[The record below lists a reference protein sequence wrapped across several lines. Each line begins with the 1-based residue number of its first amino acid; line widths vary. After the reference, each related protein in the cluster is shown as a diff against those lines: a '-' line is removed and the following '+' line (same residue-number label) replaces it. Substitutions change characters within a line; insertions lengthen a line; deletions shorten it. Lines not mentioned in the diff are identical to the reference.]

1 MSRYPLSQPPAEPKH
16 PLAKVKTS
24 KPQQQPVQQTQPS
37 PQEVQNALAALSPAM
52 YADLTS
58 LLQRINPAGLS
69 DMVQKAQDNGDPIF
83 TLDSLRTTQ
92 QPLAL
97 ILRLLFINNHVTRKK
112 FEQLHRKMAQESCMA
127 TNTMSYARNNMLRSL
142 PQTDITWNFLEK
154 ICAVMGFNILDM
166 TLTLQK
172 KETGEVFTVSKS
184 EALDLVKDNPYPPN
198 IVVSKATSIQE

>member
-1 MSRYPLSQPPAEPKH
+1 MSRKPLSQPPAEPKH
-16 PLAKVKTS
+16 PLAQLRQ
-24 KPQQQPVQQTQPS
+24 PQQQQQPTQEEM
-37 PQEVQNALAALSPAM
+37 QATLAAIPPNM
-52 YADLTS
+52 YADLTA
-58 LLQRINPAGLS
+58 LLKRINPTGLS

-97 ILRLLFINNHVTRKK
+97 ILRLLFINHGITRKK
-112 FEQLHRKMAQESCMA
+112 FEQMHRKMAQESCMA

-154 ICAVMGFNILDM
+154 ICAVMGLDIKDM

-172 KETGEVFTVSKS
+172 RDTGEVFTISKS

-198 IVVSKATSIQE
+198 IIVSRNNSIQE